1 MSKTSRLLRVA
12 TAGLCLWLA
21 ATETTSARDFRIN
34 QMPNGPVLGCLA
46 CHTSPVGGSARN
58 AFGQA
63 VFVAIGGSSAPVPFW
78 TPALAALDS
87 DSDGFCN
94 GQELG
99 DPDGDGVATI
109 GAVVTNPGLST
120 SKPANAKPVFT
131 STPPLEATPGTL
143 YQYQAAAS
151 DVDACQQL
159 TFSKVA
165 GPAWLTV
172 SAAGLVSGTPPAGT
186 SGDFAVA
193 VAVADNGSPAQSAQQ
208 TFTLSVAAPSPFAS
222 WQKLHFNLPA
232 EAALAAPLADPDGD
246 RIVNLLEYA
255 YRLNPRAPDK
265 LEEPKPSFNG
275 NQKMLLTI
283 QMRDDDPALSAR
295 LVVADSTQ
303 FSPSNSIAGAIS
315 DPIPGDGWKTW
326 TFEDMVSRT
335 NAAARFGRILIEL
348 LP

>member
-1 MSKTSRLLRVA
+1 MSKTSRQLRVA
-12 TAGLCLWLA
+12 NAALSLWLA
-21 ATETTSARDFRIN
+21 ATATAFARNFRVN
-34 QMPNGPVLGCLA
+34 QIPNGPGLGCLA
-46 CHTSPVGGSARN
+46 CHTSPAGGGTRN

-63 VFVAIGGSSAPVPFW
+63 VFVAVGGSSAPVSFW
-78 TPALAALDS
+78 TPELAALDS
-87 DSDGFCN
+87 DGDGFCN

-109 GAVVTNPGLST
+109 GTVVTNPGLST
-120 SKPANAKPVFT
+120 SKPANTKPAFT
-131 STPPLEATPGTL
+131 STPSLEATPGAL

-151 DVDACQQL
+151 DGDACQQL

-172 SAAGLVSGTPPAGT
+172 STTGLVSGTPPAGT
-186 SGDFAVA
+186 SGDFAVT

-208 TFTLSVAAPSPFAS
+208 AFTLSVAAASPFVS
-222 WQKLHFNLPA
+222 WQKLYFDLPA
-232 EAALAAPLADPDGD
+232 EAALAAPLEDADDD
-246 RIVNLLEYA
+246 KIVNLLEYA
-255 YRLNPRAPDK
+255 YRLNPRVADT
-265 LEEPKPSFNG
+265 LEQPIPSFNSS
-275 NQKMLLTI
+275 QRMFLST

-303 FSPSNSIAGAIS
+303 FSPSNSIAAAVS

-326 TFEDMVSRT
+326 TFEDIVIRT
-335 NAAARFGRILIEL
+335 NVAARFGRILIEL